1 MVIRMKSKVVKR
13 ILYFC
18 EVKNLTIEQL
28 AIKCNLDFKKLNN
41 ILFGKNK
48 TIRIDTLLIIC
59 NGLNVSLVEF
69 FDSDLFS

>member
-1 MVIRMKSKVVKR
+1 MKEKVVKR

-28 AIKCNLDFKKLNN
+28 ALNSQIDLKKLNN

-48 TIRIDTLLIIC
+48 TIKIDTLLIIC
-59 NGLNVSLVEF
+59 NGLNISLVEF
-69 FDSDLFS
+69 FDSDLF

>member
-1 MVIRMKSKVVKR
+1 MKSKVVKR

-18 EVKNLTIEQL
+18 ELKNLTIEQL
-28 AIKCNLDFKKLNN
+28 AISCNLDLKKLNN

-59 NGLNVSLVEF
+59 NGLNISLVEF

>member
-1 MVIRMKSKVVKR
+1 MKSKVVKR

-28 AIKCNLDFKKLNN
+28 ALNSQIDLKKLNN

-48 TIRIDTLLIIC
+48 TIKIDTLLIIC
-59 NGLNVSLVEF
+59 NGLNISLVEF
-69 FDSDLFS
+69 FDSDLF